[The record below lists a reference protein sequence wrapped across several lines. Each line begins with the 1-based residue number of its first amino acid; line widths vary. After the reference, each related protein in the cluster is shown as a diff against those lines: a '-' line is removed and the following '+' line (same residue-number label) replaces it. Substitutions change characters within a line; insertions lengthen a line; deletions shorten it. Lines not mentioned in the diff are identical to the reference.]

1 MTRKRSKNKIRT
13 ADASAMRAKNSQ
25 QKGESIVTND
35 AFSNPA
41 ARLGFATF
49 DLLNSTDYPITRL
62 TEDYK
67 TLTSLYRDNWI
78 VQNIVQ
84 LVPQDIVRKWFDVKT
99 AADGEY
105 IDALERAIRRTHLRN
120 KIMDGLSWG
129 RLYGGAVGLILVKG
143 QEDLSLPLDIDTI
156 MPGAFMGMHI
166 LDRWSGVF
174 PDGAIVSDPEDPDF
188 GLPEYYTVRDANETF
203 ISRVHHSR
211 IVRFVGRP
219 LPRQEAVTEL
229 YWGESEIEAVYND
242 IVRRDNVAANIAGLT
257 FRANVEYRE
266 VEGLDQLLGIGN
278 SEMQRRFWNQMQ
290 AQAILRSNQGISL
303 INKGDAVHTEQYTF
317 TGLSDVYDRVMMDV
331 AGASRIPVTKLFG
344 RSPAGLNSTGE
355 SDMVNYYDY
364 IDGVRETT
372 LRPVLEKLLPII
384 CMSTWGMIPDDLDID
399 FPPMQTPDE
408 EKTAT
413 IAEKKAGTI
422 IAAFNANLIDK
433 ETAAKELRDLDGIF
447 DKITDEMA
455 EEGRGVTAAQ
465 MLAMRDPFSGLM
477 GADVD
482 SGTEDY

>member
-1 MTRKRSKNKIRT
+1 MTRKRSKNRIRT
-13 ADASAMRAKNSQ
+13 ADSSEMRAKNE
-25 QKGESIVTND
+25 QKKAVQTND

-41 ARLGFATF
+41 ARLGFGTF
-49 DLLNSTDYPITRL
+49 DLLNSTDYPMTRL

-84 LVPQDIVRKWFDVKT
+84 LVPQDIIRKWFEVKT

-105 IDALERAIRRTHLRN
+105 IDAFERVTRRTHLRD
-120 KIMDGLSWG
+120 KIKDGMSWG
-129 RLYGGAVGLILVKG
+129 RLYGGAVGLILIKG
-143 QEDLSLPLDIDTI
+143 QGDLSLPLDLDTVL
-156 MPGAFMGMHI
+156 PGTFQGLHI

-174 PDGAIVSDPEDPDF
+174 PEGSIVMDPEDPDF

-219 LPRQEAVTEL
+219 LPWQEAVTEL
-229 YWGESEIEAVYND
+229 YWGESEVEAVYTD
-242 IVRRDNVAANIAGLT
+242 TVRRDNVAANIAALT

-266 VEGLDQLLGIGN
+266 VEGLDQMLGIGN
-278 SEMQRRFWNQMQ
+278 VEMQRRFWNQMA
-290 AQAILRSNQGISL
+290 AQAALRSSQGISL
-303 INKGDAVHTEQYTF
+303 INKGDAVHSEQYTF
-317 TGLSDVYDRVMMDV
+317 AGLSDIYDRVMMDV

-344 RSPAGLNSTGE
+344 RSPAGMNATGE
-355 SDMVNYYDY
+355 SDLINYYDY
-364 IDGVRETT
+364 IDGIRETM
-372 LRPVLEKLLPII
+372 LRPVLEKIVPII

-433 ETAAKELRDLDGIF
+433 ETAAKELRDLEGIF

-455 EEGRGVTAAQ
+455 EEGRGVTAADL
-465 MLAMRDPFSGLM
+465 LAMRDPFSGMM
-477 GADVD
+477 GADLS
-482 SGTEDY
+482 SGNEGY

>member
-105 IDALERAIRRTHLRN
+105 LDALERVIRRTHLRN

-143 QEDLSLPLDIDTI
+143 QDDLSLPLDIDTV

-174 PDGAIVSDPEDPDF
+174 PDGAIVKDPEDPDF
-188 GLPEYYTVRDANETF
+188 GLPEYYTVRDANDTF

-219 LPRQEAVTEL
+219 LPYQEAVTEL

-242 IVRRDNVAANIAGLT
+242 VVRRDNVAANIAGLT

-355 SDMVNYYDY
+355 SDMLNYYDY

-408 EKTAT
+408 EKNAT

>member
-105 IDALERAIRRTHLRN
+105 LDALERVIRRTHLRN

-174 PDGAIVSDPEDPDF
+174 PDGEIVSDPEDPDF

-203 ISRVHHSR
+203 ISRVHHTR

-219 LPRQEAVTEL
+219 LPWQEAVTEL

-278 SEMQRRFWNQMQ
+278 SEMQRRFWSQMQ

-355 SDMVNYYDY
+355 SDMINYYDY

-408 EKTAT
+408 EKNAT

-455 EEGRGVTAAQ
+455 EEGHGVTAAQ

-477 GADVD
+477 GADVN

>member
-1 MTRKRSKNKIRT
+1 MTRKRSKNRIRT
-13 ADASAMRAKNSQ
+13 ADASAMRAKNGQ
-25 QKGESIVTND
+25 DKQSIRTND

-41 ARLGFATF
+41 ARLGFGTF
-49 DLLNSTDYPITRL
+49 DLLNSTDYPVTRL

-84 LVPQDIVRKWFDVKT
+84 LVPQDIIRKWFEIKT
-99 AADGEY
+99 AADGQY
-105 IDALERAIRRTHLRN
+105 LDSFERVIRKSHLRN
-120 KIMDGLSWG
+120 KILDGLSWG
-129 RLYGGAVGLILVKG
+129 RLYGGSVGLILIKG
-143 QEDLSLPLDIDTI
+143 EEDLSLPLDIDTI
-156 MPGAFMGMHI
+156 LPGAFQGLHI
-166 LDRWSGVF
+166 LDRWSGVV
-174 PDGAIVSDPEDPDF
+174 PEGSLVMDPEDPDF
-188 GLPEYYTVRDANETF
+188 GLPEYYTVRDANDTF

-211 IVRFVGRP
+211 IVRFAGRP
-219 LPRQEAVTEL
+219 LPYQEAVTEL

-242 IVRRDNVAANIAGLT
+242 VVRRDNVAANIAGLT

-278 SEMQRRFWNQMQ
+278 VEMQRRFWNQMQ

-344 RSPAGLNSTGE
+344 RSPAGMNSTGE
-355 SDMVNYYDY
+355 SDMTNYYDY
-364 IDGVRETT
+364 IDGLRETT
-372 LRPVLEKLLPII
+372 LRPVIEKLLPII
-384 CMSTWGMIPDDLDID
+384 CMSTWGMIPDDIDIE

-408 EKTAT
+408 EKNAT

-455 EEGRGVTAAQ
+455 EEGRGVTAAE
-465 MLAMRDPFSGLM
+465 MLSMRDPFSGLM
-477 GADVD
+477 GADVN
-482 SGTEDY
+482 SGNTEDY

>member
-105 IDALERAIRRTHLRN
+105 LDALERVIRRTHLRN

-174 PDGAIVSDPEDPDF
+174 PDGEIVSDPEDPDF

-203 ISRVHHSR
+203 ISRVHHTR

-219 LPRQEAVTEL
+219 LPWQEAVTEL

-355 SDMVNYYDY
+355 SDMINYYDY

-408 EKTAT
+408 EKNAT

-455 EEGRGVTAAQ
+455 EEGHGVTAAQ

-477 GADVD
+477 GADVN

>member
-13 ADASAMRAKNSQ
+13 ADASAVRAQNE
-25 QKGESIVTND
+25 QKKAVQTND

-41 ARLGFATF
+41 ARLGFGTF

-84 LVPQDIVRKWFDVKT
+84 LVPQDIVRKWFEIKT
-99 AADGEY
+99 AADGQY
-105 IDALERAIRRTHLRN
+105 IDAFERVVRKTHLRN

-129 RLYGGAVGLILVKG
+129 RLYGGAVGLILIKG
-143 QEDLSLPLDIDTI
+143 QGDLSLPLDVNTI
-156 MPGAFMGMHI
+156 LPGTFMGLHV

-174 PDGAIVSDPEDPDF
+174 PEGSIVTDPEDPDF
-188 GLPEYYTVRDANETF
+188 GLPDYYTVRDANETL

-211 IVRFVGRP
+211 LVRFVGRP
-219 LPRQEAVTEL
+219 LPWQEAVTEL
-229 YWGESEIEAVYND
+229 YWGESEIEAVFNEV
-242 IVRRDNVAANIAGLT
+242 VRRDNVSANIADLT

-278 SEMQRRFWNQMQ
+278 VEVQRRFWNQMQ
-290 AQAILRSNQGISL
+290 ATAILRSNQGISL
-303 INKGDAVHTEQYTF
+303 INKGDAVHSEQYTF
-317 TGLSDVYDRVMMDV
+317 AGLSDIYDRVMMDV

-344 RSPAGLNSTGE
+344 RSPAGMNSTGE
-355 SDMVNYYDY
+355 SDQNNYYDY
-364 IDGVRETT
+364 IDGIRETQ
-372 LRPVLEKLLPII
+372 LRPALEKLLPII
-384 CMSTWGMIPDDLDID
+384 CMSTWGEIPDDLDID

-408 EKTAT
+408 EKNAN
-413 IAEKKAGTI
+413 IAEKKASTI

-455 EEGRGVTAAQ
+455 EEGRGVTSAQ

-477 GADVD
+477 GADNIGN
-482 SGTEDY
+482 SEDY